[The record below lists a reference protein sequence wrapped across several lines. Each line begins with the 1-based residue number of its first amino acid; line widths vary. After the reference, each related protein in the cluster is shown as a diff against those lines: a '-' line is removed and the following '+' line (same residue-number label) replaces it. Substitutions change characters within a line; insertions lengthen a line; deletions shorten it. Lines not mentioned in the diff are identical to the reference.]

1 MADTGG
7 ISALLSALDNTPGLG
22 SGLKPSAK
30 AASRSAEFFAAAANG
45 VGSKSSVS
53 NTATAAATAS
63 ASSIRVTRPTTSST
77 QSTRS
82 QSAGPQSAKSK
93 TVIADGQAYDAKA
106 PRGSYINIVI

>member
-22 SGLKPSAK
+22 KGLKPSAK

-53 NTATAAATAS
+53 TTTGTTTTAAAAS
-63 ASSIRVTRPTTSST
+63 TSSIRVNRTTTSS
-77 QSTRS
+77 
-82 QSAGPQSAKSK
+82 AQSAKPK
-93 TVIADGQAYDAKA
+93 TLIADGQAYDAKA
-106 PRGSYINIVI
+106 PRGTYLNITI